1 MKVELGILEMEKT
14 PKNIEAIQ
22 SRLKELRE
30 GLEDT

>member
-1 MKVELGILEMEKT
+1 MEKT